1 MFKRTKKDIA
11 INVDEK
17 LGQLFLGN
25 KDLRV
30 LMLRPIDLIEFA
42 EFAGSSAEDILLW
55 TGKSIGKHLSTQ
67 LITDV
72 SWENEPLSIKK
83 KALRGILD
91 TLEHLG
97 FGILR
102 LKVNRDNVEIHVH
115 EPLSDPERENIMAK
129 NICRIYQ
136 GVFHGLFENMDMDV
150 DAEEIKC
157 CLLDD
162 DTCVFKYTLMD
173 GEFEDVDIDPEDFE
187 DQEKY
192 RSLIPID

>member
-25 KDLRV
+25 KDLRL

-55 TGKSIGKHLSTQ
+55 TGKTVGKHLSTQ
-67 LITDV
+67 LIPDV
-72 SWENEPLSIKK
+72 NWENESLSIKK
-83 KALRGILD
+83 KAIRGILD

-97 FGILR
+97 FGVLR
-102 LKVNRDNVEIHVH
+102 SKFAKDNVEIHVH
-115 EPLSDPERENIMAK
+115 EPLSESEKENIMAK
-129 NICRIYQ
+129 NICRLYQ
-136 GVFHGLFENMDMDV
+136 GVFNGLFENMEVAV
-150 DAEEIKC
+150 DAEEISC

-162 DTCVFKYTLMD
+162 DACVFKYTLLD
-173 GEFEDVDIDPEDFE
+173 GEFDDADIDPEDME